1 MLVINPISYT
11 TIGVV
16 GSAPRRHCLLQTLV
30 LFLHS
35 VCYGGAQLREKN
47 VQYNDMVQLWLGA
60 DRRETR
66 ILAFIEVCD
75 EEAE

>member
-1 MLVINPISYT
+1 
-11 TIGVV
+11 
-16 GSAPRRHCLLQTLV
+16 
-30 LFLHS
+30 
-35 VCYGGAQLREKN
+35 
-47 VQYNDMVQLWLGA
+47 MVQLWLGA